1 MFCSKCGTQQA
12 PVTRICIKCN
22 APLPVTNNPELFTP
36 TSRSGPSGQ
45 LKSGPSG
52 QLKSGPSGPLRLN
65 SQEKNNWP
73 IVGQSPQMPQVPAF
87 PLPPLP
93 PLPAPPQQNY
103 QPQLLP
109 KQEVKPPVL
118 AEKPSPPGW
127 NGDSIERPKF
137 VYPSV
142 EMTKDTGSY
151 KPGQF
156 LQPYMQGFQ
165 PGNYS
170 GQPLAPPFTPPTNA
184 SKRAIWGLIF
194 SVLSFAFCPIITAIV
209 GVVLSHQEL
218 AAIERG
224 LAPIAGKP
232 VAQAGYY
239 VGLANIFL
247 YAICFALA
255 FLLVFI

>member
-52 QLKSGPSGPLRLN
+52 QLKSGPSGQLRLN

-73 IVGQSPQMPQVPAF
+73 VVGQSPQIPQMPAI

-93 PLPAPPQQNY
+93 AAPPQQNY
-103 QPQLLP
+103 QLQPLP
-109 KQEVKPPVL
+109 KQEIKPPVL

-127 NGDSIERPKF
+127 NGDSIERPKY

-165 PGNYS
+165 PNAYAP
-170 GQPLAPPFTPPTNA
+170 GQPMAAPFTPPTNA

-218 AAIERG
+218 VAIERG

-247 YAICFALA
+247 YVICFALA
-255 FLLVFI
+255 FLIVLI

>member
-36 TSRSGPSGQ
+36 TDRSGPSGQ

-52 QLKSGPSGPLRLN
+52 QLRLN
-65 SQEKNNWP
+65 SQERNNWP
-73 IVGQSPQMPQVPAF
+73 IAGQSPQIPAI
-87 PLPPLP
+87 PLP

-103 QPQLLP
+103 QLQPLP

-118 AEKPSPPGW
+118 AEKPSPPSW
-127 NGDSIERPKF
+127 NGDSIERPKY
-137 VYPSV
+137 VYSSV

-165 PGNYS
+165 PNAY
-170 GQPLAPPFTPPTNA
+170 PPNQSIASPFAPPTNA

-218 AAIERG
+218 VAIERG

-232 VAQAGYY
+232 IAQAGYY